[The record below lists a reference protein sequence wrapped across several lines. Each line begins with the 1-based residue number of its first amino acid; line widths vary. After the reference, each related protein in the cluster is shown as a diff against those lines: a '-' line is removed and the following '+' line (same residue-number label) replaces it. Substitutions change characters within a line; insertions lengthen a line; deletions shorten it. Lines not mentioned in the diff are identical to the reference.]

1 MTGNEEERE
10 AVRVDVSLS
19 LGGRDEEGLAVDLG
33 SVRMTTARWR
43 GVGEGAAEEL
53 KESSARLAAS
63 LEIRLAS
70 LGLESGLTMASGDG
84 EAIYLHLQA
93 PEGMSEE
100 EAGARAREALDR
112 CGEELGLARAPARA
126 EERMSFGNRPA
137 KVTKRSEEA
146 ELADWRAAVAA
157 LERGSLAATTE
168 GKAAAPRKRGGM

>member
-112 CGEELGLARAPARA
+112 CGEELGLARA